1 KALFAWVDY
10 IRTKIADNVIRRTTA
25 SLDFDGNPIHK
36 LHAIERVPFV
46 VTLRDD
52 EMEVQTVLAQK
63 LQVEGAKASKKN
75 LEVRCIHH
83 GRSFYLGIR
92 IALLHKL
99 APDIEGYQFPRDH
112 ESLRYDDYPSTK
124 IDALLELLDYHTDK
138 VCAPPATIEDGHIVD
153 VDEDSAWPDWPRVPD
168 APIDKIIVYL
178 AFPSQNWIVRKALE
192 EFNLEYEEIQGKAT
206 PAQRAATLK
215 AFQTGSKQILLM
227 SNVGTVGLNI
237 AFANIV
243 IIMDNLWS
251 AQETEQLMGRVWR
264 HPQAKKTIEYHVIA
278 AGTSDVFIGGIS
290 FDKGL
295 AHRRLMRMPTSL
307 RK

>member
-10 IRTKIADNVIRRTTA
+10 IRTKIADFVIRRTTA
-25 SLDFDGNPIHK
+25 SLDFDQKPIHK
-36 LHAIERVPFV
+36 LHAIQRVPYI
-46 VTLRDD
+46 VTLRED
-52 EMEVQTVLAQK
+52 EMEVQHVLAQK

-75 LEVRCIHH
+75 LEVSSIHRLCLRQVRAAWTCVH
-83 GRSFYLGIR
+83 GRESQGP
-92 IALLHKL
+92 L
-99 APDIEGYQFPRDH
+99 AHTSTP
-112 ESLRYDDYPSTK
+112 LRYDDYPSTK
-124 IDALLELLDYHTDK
+124 IDALLELLDYHTGK
-138 VCAPPATIEDGHIVD
+138 ACAPPATIEDGHIVD
-153 VDEDSAWPDWPRVPD
+153 LDDDSAWPDWPRVPD

-192 EFNLEYEEIQGKAT
+192 EFNLEFEEIHGKAS
-206 PAQRAATLK
+206 PVQRAATLK
-215 AFQTGSKQILLM
+215 AFQKGSKQILLM

-264 HPQAKKTIEYHVIA
+264 HPQAKKTIEYHIVA

-290 FDKGL
+290 FDK
-295 AHRRLMRMPTSL
+295 
-307 RK
+307 